1 MESQLDEQLDYLQN
15 EYASSKS
22 GPGINSF
29 PWVEDMLDTWYLWI
43 RTHEQCRGTTVL
55 FSCCLMPPFPSDSV
69 LPLDSRAPRTHLFML
84 HIPTY
89 CMCVLSPAL
98 CDPMDRSLSGSS
110 VHGILQAKIL
120 ECVVIPFSRG
130 SSQPRDQTQASR
142 TAGRFFSIWVTEYN
156 HIHLITFLIGSSK
169 SDVFPH
175 SRGRSVQ

>member
-43 RTHEQCRGTTVL
+43 RAHEQCRGTTVL

-69 LPLDSRAPRTHLFML
+69 LPLDSRAPRTHLFMS
-84 HIPTY
+84 HILTY

-120 ECVVIPFSRG
+120 EWVAISYSRG
-130 SSQPRDQTQASR
+130 SSWPRDWTHISWVSCI
-142 TAGRFFSIWVTEYN
+142 AG
-156 HIHLITFLIGSSK
+156 K
-169 SDVFPH
+169 VFTTVAP
-175 SRGRSVQ
+175 GKPW

>member
-43 RTHEQCRGTTVL
+43 RAHEQCRGTTVL

-84 HIPTY
+84 HILTY

-120 ECVVIPFSRG
+120 EWVAISYSRG
-130 SSQPRDQTQASR
+130 SSWPRDR
-142 TAGRFFSIWVTEYN
+142 THISWVSCTAVRYLTTESPGT
-156 HIHLITFLIGSSK
+156 HLFMVR
-169 SDVFPH
+169 DN
-175 SRGRSVQ
+175 RDC